1 MAEENGNKKAFTEVV
16 DNKNNNYNTPS
27 NPPMT
32 TGKKGIDDITIEDIL
47 QNYDY
52 FNDLLTNSRSPYL
65 KLITTNNIKKLLSY
79 CLYPKMY
86 MNNNNLINIKRYPYY
101 SSQILCSQLVLLFSK
116 STKNII
122 RANQFFFGKN
132 SQEFFD
138 NALDINQNEDIFADI
153 NRENNFADFYQFK
166 ADFGDVEKYAEISE
180 TEFYKEPLNK
190 KPLTEYETDEK
201 KLLMI

>member
-79 CLYPKMY
+79 CLYHKQSAEHALFY
-86 MNNNNLINIKRYPYY
+86 MKD
-101 SSQILCSQLVLLFSK
+101 ILLQTQRRK
-116 STKNII
+116 
-122 RANQFFFGKN
+122 
-132 SQEFFD
+132 
-138 NALDINQNEDIFADI
+138 
-153 NRENNFADFYQFK
+153 
-166 ADFGDVEKYAEISE
+166 
-180 TEFYKEPLNK
+180 
-190 KPLTEYETDEK
+190 
-201 KLLMI
+201 